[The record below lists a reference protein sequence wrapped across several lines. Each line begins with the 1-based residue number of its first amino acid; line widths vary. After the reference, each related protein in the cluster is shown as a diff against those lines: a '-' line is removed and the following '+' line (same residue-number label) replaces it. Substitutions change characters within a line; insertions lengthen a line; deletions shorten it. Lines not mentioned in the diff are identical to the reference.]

1 MPIRITGMNSG
12 LDTEAIVT
20 ELMSAYKTKG
30 DKYVKEQTKL
40 SWKQEAWQSLNTK
53 ILSFYKKAGNMRLSG
68 SYNMKKVTVSDST
81 KATVTAGNGV
91 TNGTQKLKIKQL
103 ATGKI
108 LTGAKLNENK
118 SVTGDTKLSSLGMEG
133 DAATIKIKGS
143 EGEKEI
149 TVSGDTTVSE
159 LVKQINDANVGVKAS
174 FDEEQGRFYLNSTGT
189 GKKADFTL
197 SGLEE
202 SAEDAGAKL
211 LKTLGLT
218 EDGDQGAKVVKAQDA
233 EIVLNGAV
241 YTSDSNVFN
250 INGFKIEAQA
260 ETGEEDITF
269 TTSTDVDGIY
279 DTIKDFLSE
288 YNALIDEMSKLYN
301 ADSAKDYEPL
311 TSEEKDAMSDSEIEK
326 WEDKIKGSLLRR
338 DSTLS
343 SIISALTNGF
353 LTTTAIGTQGENKGK
368 QFSLSSLGIGTLGY
382 FEVDADKRNSLH
394 IDGDPDDEDTA
405 EKDDKLRAM
414 IEEDPDLV
422 IEMMMKFADSV
433 YEGLDK
439 KLSTRTELSSFYK
452 VYNDKEMAV
461 QYSDYTK
468 TISAWEKKMQE
479 IEDSYYQ
486 KFSKMES
493 ALAKLQSQTS
503 SLSSL
508 FG

>member
-1 MPIRITGMNSG
+1 MIRITGMNSG
-12 LDTEAIVT
+12 LDTEAIIT

-91 TNGTQKLKIKQL
+91 TNGTQRLKVNKL

-108 LTGAKLNENK
+108 LTSKKLNENK

-133 DAATIKIKGS
+133 DTATIKIGNA
-143 EGEKEI
+143 EGEKTI

-159 LVKQINDANVGVKAS
+159 LVKQINDADAGVKAS
-174 FDEEQGRFYLNSTGT
+174 FDEKQGRLYLNSTET
-189 GKKADFTL
+189 GAKANFTL
-197 SGLEE
+197 SGLETN
-202 SAEDAGAKL
+202 DAGAKL
-211 LKTLGLT
+211 LDALGLT
-218 EDGDQGAKVVKAQDA
+218 KAAGASIVDAQDA
-233 EIVLNGAV
+233 EIELNGAV
-241 YTSDSNVFN
+241 YTSDSNVFD

-260 ETGEEDITF
+260 ETGGEEITF

-279 DTIKDFLSE
+279 DTIKDFLTE
-288 YNALIDEMSKLYN
+288 YNTLIEEMSKLYN

-311 TSEEKDAMSDSEIEK
+311 TDEEKEAMSESEIEK

-343 SIISALTNGF
+343 SIISALTTGF
-353 LTTTAIGTQGENKGK
+353 LTTTATGTQGEYEGK
-368 QFSLSSLGIGTLGY
+368 QLNLTSLGIGTLGY
-382 FEVDADKRNSLH
+382 FEVDTDKRNSLH

-414 IEEDPDLV
+414 IEEDPDVV
-422 IEMMMKFADSV
+422 IDMMMKFASSV

-452 VYNDKEMAV
+452 VYNDKEMAT

-468 TISAWEKKMQE
+468 TISEWEKKMQE
-479 IEDSYYQ
+479 IEDNYYQ
-486 KFSKMES
+486 KFSQMES